1 MNYKS
6 YVFIIKNLTQ
16 FMKRKKNVRW
26 YFLDNFD
33 LIYLYFKIFLYLII
47 NFILKL
53 HISFQTQKK
62 NSTKVIILQLLKI
75 EVKI

>member
-1 MNYKS
+1 
-6 YVFIIKNLTQ
+6 
-16 FMKRKKNVRW
+16 MKRKKNVRW

-33 LIYLYFKIFLYLII
+33 PIYLYFKIFLYLII

-62 NSTKVIILQLLKI
+62 ISTKVIILQLLKI